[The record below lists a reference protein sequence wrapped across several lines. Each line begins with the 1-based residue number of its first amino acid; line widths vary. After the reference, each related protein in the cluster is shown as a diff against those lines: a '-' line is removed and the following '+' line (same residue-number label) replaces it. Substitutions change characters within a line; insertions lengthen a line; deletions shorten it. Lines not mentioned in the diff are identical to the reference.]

1 MVFASDKIH
10 HVAQRELA
18 LSEAKPGD
26 WILQSEI
33 GQFPHGLL
41 AGMWS
46 AGHQQQRQLLL
57 FFILH
62 EWVGRKVGS
71 PM

>member
-18 LSEAKPGD
+18 LSEAKPRD

-41 AGMWS
+41 AGTWS
-46 AGHQQQRQLLL
+46 AGHQQQLRCCCLSSSMNGLEGKWG
-57 FFILH
+57 H
-62 EWVGRKVGS
+62 
-71 PM
+71 